1 MMGRNEEPLL
11 ETQVTKPVKRRRRPR
26 EADQITDVAAEEA
39 FDSALTESIRARWVF
54 WSETGDLA
62 PDLIMPQ
69 VNPIYKN
76 VPAWPSDRLAFLT
89 VERDHSTVI
98 ATDGLSD
105 PFESGNQGSQGY
117 GVEFFM
123 DLAERPLSEQS
134 RTIAVETLMTAAY
147 NTVAR
152 GGLDDLL
159 DDHGVFSMEF
169 PESDL
174 PGTHLTA
181 DGSSGVLLGGPLA
194 DFSEEPILGPLGD
207 IEIVSITLLTGKETE
222 YIRREGASA
231 RAEIAQNLLEAGI
244 GHRTVVGRP
253 SIIQ

>member
-1 MMGRNEEPLL
+1 MGRREEPANDL
-11 ETQVTKPVKRRRRPR
+11 QANKPTRRRRR
-26 EADQITDVAAEEA
+26 TRDADQITDVAEEEA
-39 FDSALTESIRARWVF
+39 FDSALTESIRARWLF

-89 VERDHSTVI
+89 IERDVSTI
-98 ATDGLSD
+98 ITTDGLSD
-105 PFESGNQGSQGY
+105 PFESGSQGSQGY
-117 GVEFFM
+117 GIELFM

-159 DDHGVFSMEF
+159 EEHGVFSMEF

-174 PGTHLTA
+174 PATHLTA
-181 DGSSGVLLGGPLA
+181 DGSAGVLLGGPLA
-194 DFSEEPILGPLGD
+194 EFSADPILGPLGD
-207 IEIVSITLLTGKETE
+207 IELISITLLTGRETE
-222 YIRREGASA
+222 LIRRNGAGA

-244 GHRTVVGRP
+244 GHRSVVGRP